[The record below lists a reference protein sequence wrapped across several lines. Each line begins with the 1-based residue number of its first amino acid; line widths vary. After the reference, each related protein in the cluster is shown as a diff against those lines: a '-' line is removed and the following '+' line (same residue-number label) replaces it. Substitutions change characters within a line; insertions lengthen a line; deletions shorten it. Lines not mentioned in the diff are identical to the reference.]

1 MEQSIKRLNFIDVAK
16 GIGIILVVLGHCL
29 AYENQNKL
37 FMMIYSF
44 HMPFFFF
51 LSGFLFKDKSYETY
65 LSGKLKTLLFP
76 MIFFQALNIISYG
89 FLFLLGF
96 EKHHD
101 TIAFGGFWFLGTLLY
116 VSCLYYM
123 LSEKFFSNFRRR
135 NVIVLTSASIAMI
148 FGLIYAKRISDQ
160 PNQLIATSFV
170 AFSFYALGHICNT
183 NQSLQ
188 NLVLQSS
195 KPMRVF
201 FAIGSIALF
210 ILLAYLV
217 GFTNRNVDMNTSRYG
232 NSLFFILNA
241 LVGISAAFLASVAIS
256 KNHILE
262 FFGKN
267 SLMIFLLHIPLWK
280 TFDFIVKKILNIP
293 SVSCRIFLVFLAS
306 ITISTVLAI
315 IINRHFTWLKG
326 QIKFNK

>member
-1 MEQSIKRLNFIDVAK
+1 MEQSIKRLNFIDIAK

-29 AYENQNKL
+29 AYECHNKL

-44 HMPFFFF
+44 HMPLFFF
-51 LSGFLFKDKSYETY
+51 LSGFLFKSKDYAAY
-65 LSGKLKTLLFP
+65 LSGKVKTLLFP
-76 MIFFQALNIISYG
+76 MIFFQALNVISYG
-89 FLFLLGF
+89 ILFILGLETF
-96 EKHHD
+96 HD

-123 LSEKFFSNFRRR
+123 LSEKIFSNSKRRG
-135 NVIVLTSASIAMI
+135 IIILTNALIAMV
-148 FGLIYAKRISDQ
+148 FGLIYAKNVSDQ

-170 AFSFYALGHICNT
+170 AFSFYALGHVCNT

-188 NLVLQSS
+188 NLALRDS
-195 KPMRVF
+195 KLMRVF
-201 FAIGSIALF
+201 ATIGSIALF
-210 ILLAYLV
+210 VLLAYLTS
-217 GFTNRNVDMNTSRYG
+217 FTSRNVDMNTSRYG

-256 KNHILE
+256 KNRILE

-280 TFDFIVKKILNIP
+280 TFDFIMKNHFSML
-293 SVSCRIFLVFLAS
+293 SVSCRILCVFLTS
-306 ITISTVLAI
+306 ITISTILAI

-326 QIKFNK
+326 QINFNK

>member
-96 EKHHD
+96 EKLHD
-101 TIAFGGFWFLGTLLY
+101 TIAFSGFWFLGTLLY

-123 LSEKFFSNFRRR
+123 LSKKFFSNFRRR

-148 FGLIYAKRISDQ
+148 FGLIYAKGISDQ